1 MPAATPIRIAGSG
14 PTNPAA
20 GVIVASPAMEPVAAP
35 NIVGL
40 PRWSHSTIS
49 QVIVADEAARWV
61 VRNAIVARVPEERA
75 LPALNP
81 NHPNHRSPA
90 PSTVIGRLWGGMCS

>member
-1 MPAATPIRIAGSG
+1 MPAATPMKSAGNG
-14 PTNPAA
+14 PTNPDA

-40 PRWSHSTIS
+40 PRCSHSTATH
-49 QVIVADEAARWV
+49 VIVADEAAMWV
-61 VRNAIVARVPEERA
+61 VRKAMVASDPEVRA

-81 NHPNHRSPA
+81 NHPNHKRPA
-90 PSTVIGRLWGGMCS
+90 PSTVMGRLWGGI